1 MVDDALNADS
11 MLQRGEHRADKH
23 GKEGA
28 LVQEELPGGAILDT
42 LLHLQN
48 EESNGKSDEGMAM
61 RGER

>member
-1 MVDDALNADS
+1 